1 MLEAGDFP
9 IQGRGVVLVPFRDE
23 DVTPAYLGW
32 LADPEVVRFSNQRFR
47 THDADSCRRYLASF
61 AGTDNLFLSIR
72 RDPQGDA
79 IGTMTAYVQR
89 PHGTADIG
97 IMVGAR
103 AAWGRGYGQ
112 AAWDALLA
120 RLLADPRIRKVTG
133 GTLSCNRAMVRIMER
148 AGMTHEATRRAQEIV
163 EGRPEDVV
171 HYARFA
177 DR

>member
-1 MLEAGDFP
+1 MLAAGDFP
-9 IQGRGVVLVPFRDE
+9 IRGRGVVLVPFRDE
-23 DVTPAYLGW
+23 DVTPDYLGW
-32 LADPEVVRFSNQRFR
+32 LADPQVLRFSNQRFR
-47 THDADSCRRYLASF
+47 IHDAESCRRYVASF

-72 RDPQGDA
+72 RQTEGDA
-79 IGTMTAYVQR
+79 VGTMTAYIQR

-103 AAWGRGYGQ
+103 EAWGRGYGQ

-120 RLLADPRIRKVTG
+120 HLLANPGIRKVTG

-163 EGRPEDVV
+163 EGRPEDVLY
-171 HYARFA
+171 YARFA
-177 DR
+177 NR